1 MKVIHW
7 NISKKNQPLSGVKRY
22 EDELYQKFHDLYP
35 SDDLKRVQRS
45 DNLIFGSTFLS
56 WIYRY
61 TQNDA
66 DIVHATFQTIAPV
79 AYYRRPKKFIITV
92 LDLTPII
99 YPETQT
105 DISTKIQW
113 KLTPRALKFPDHI
126 ITISEFTKNE
136 LIRLW
141 DFEEK
146 NIDVVYL
153 GVDHSRYFPMDKVSC
168 KGKFGLNPDEKY
180 ILVVASNLRHKRM
193 DITKNVF
200 DQVKQEFP
208 DIKLLK
214 VGYGDTLQGKG
225 IINLGWVKEEDMP
238 FLYNAADIFLHTAEY
253 EGFGLPV
260 LEAMACGV
268 PVVVSKCA
276 SLPEIVGDCGE
287 LIDLSVSDY
296 LENFVNAIVRTLKE
310 GSTKDG
316 LERVKLFTWEKTARE
331 TYRLYKEVMKQN

>member
-105 DISTKIQW
+105 DISTKI
-113 KLTPRALKFPDHI
+113 
-126 ITISEFTKNE
+126 
-136 LIRLW
+136 
-141 DFEEK
+141 
-146 NIDVVYL
+146 
-153 GVDHSRYFPMDKVSC
+153 
-168 KGKFGLNPDEKY
+168 
-180 ILVVASNLRHKRM
+180 
-193 DITKNVF
+193 
-200 DQVKQEFP
+200 
-208 DIKLLK
+208 
-214 VGYGDTLQGKG
+214 
-225 IINLGWVKEEDMP
+225 
-238 FLYNAADIFLHTAEY
+238 
-253 EGFGLPV
+253 
-260 LEAMACGV
+260 
-268 PVVVSKCA
+268 
-276 SLPEIVGDCGE
+276 
-287 LIDLSVSDY
+287 
-296 LENFVNAIVRTLKE
+296 
-310 GSTKDG
+310 
-316 LERVKLFTWEKTARE
+316 
-331 TYRLYKEVMKQN
+331 